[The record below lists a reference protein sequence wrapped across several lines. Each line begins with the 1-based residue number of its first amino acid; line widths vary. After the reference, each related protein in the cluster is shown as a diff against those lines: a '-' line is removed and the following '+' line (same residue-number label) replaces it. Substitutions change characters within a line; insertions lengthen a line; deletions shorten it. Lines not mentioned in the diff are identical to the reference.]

1 MRSRFQ
7 VGGHPVHAMLVAYP
21 IALYVTSLLCD
32 LIYLWRSD
40 PFWYQ
45 MAFWNMLI
53 GFIGHLAA
61 AVPGFVDYLPIAKEE
76 PKAHRTAT
84 IHLGLGLSLAA
95 LYLINLFLR
104 HGGSLPENGS
114 VMVAVLLSLV
124 GAGLLGL
131 QGWFG
136 GELVY
141 KHGIGVSRQG

>member
-7 VGGHPVHAMLVAYP
+7 IAGHPVHAMLVAYP
-21 IALYVTSLLCD
+21 IALYITSLLCD
-32 LIYLWRSD
+32 FIYLWRAD

-53 GFIGHLAA
+53 GFLGHLAS
-61 AVPGFVDYLPIAKEE
+61 AVPGFVDYLHIAKEA

-84 IHLGLGLSLAA
+84 MHLGLGLTLAV

-104 HGGSLPENGS
+104 HGGAVSEEGS
-114 VMVAVLLSLV
+114 VMIPVLLNLV
-124 GAGLLGL
+124 SAALLGL

-141 KHGIGVSRQG
+141 KHGIGVSQQK